1 MNLKYVNKIKANI
14 SIFSN
19 KKTTNILEGTYKSFY
34 RGKSM
39 NFENL
44 RNYVINDD
52 VKDIDWKASARSA
65 NLLVKQ
71 FTAEKKHNIMLV
83 MDTGIKMDGDTSF
96 KEAKKEVAL
105 LSAGT
110 VGYLAIKNGDYVGM
124 IYNENDS
131 ITYKPFRYNL
141 YNLEEYLTVF
151 EKVAA
156 TPNQEGLE
164 KTLNYL
170 YKHIT
175 KKMIIFVI
183 TDLQGIDSVKESTL
197 KKLSAIHDVL
207 FINIQDAY
215 LFGENSFD
223 LETDSY
229 VPNIITEDETL
240 YSLEKK
246 IKQELFSKNEH
257 KLKKNKISVT
267 NISCISDINPK
278 IIELLERHK
287 YANINS

>member
-19 KKTTNILEGTYKSFY
+19 KKTTNILDGTYKSFY

-44 RNYVINDD
+44 REYVINDD

-83 MDTGIKMDGDTSF
+83 MDTGIKMDGDTNF

-110 VGYLAIKNGDYVGM
+110 IGYLAIKNGDYVGM
-124 IYNENDS
+124 IYNKEDS
-131 ITYKPFRYNL
+131 ICYKPFRYNL
-141 YNLEEYLTVF
+141 YNLEEYLTTF
-151 EKVAA
+151 DKVA
-156 TPNQEGLE
+156 TIPNQEGIE
-164 KTLNYL
+164 KTLHYL
-170 YKHIT
+170 YRHIT
-175 KKMIIFVI
+175 KKMIIFVV
-183 TDLQGIDSVKESTL
+183 TDLQGMDSIKSKTL
-197 KKLSAIHDVL
+197 KKLSGIHDVL
-207 FINIQDAY
+207 FIQVSDAY
-215 LFGENSFD
+215 LFGEKGFD
-223 LETDSY
+223 LESNAY
-229 VPNIITEDETL
+229 IPNILSEDQEL
-240 YSLEKK
+240 YNLEKNL
-246 IKQELFSKNEH
+246 KQEILTKAEKKLRKN
-257 KLKKNKISVT
+257 NISVAT
-267 NISCISDINPK
+267 INSISEINPK

-287 YANINS
+287 YANTN